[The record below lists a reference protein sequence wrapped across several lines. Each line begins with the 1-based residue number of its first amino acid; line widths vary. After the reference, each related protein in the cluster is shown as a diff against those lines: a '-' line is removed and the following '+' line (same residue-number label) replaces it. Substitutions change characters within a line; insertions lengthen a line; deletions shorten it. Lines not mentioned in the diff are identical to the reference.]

1 MDIRQLQYYR
11 EIVRQGNIS
20 KAAEA
25 LNIAQPPLSQLLKKL
40 ECELGAVLIHRYR
53 QKWEVTESGRLL
65 YEYAEQMLSEMDDVK
80 RKITEIEGGTAGTIR
95 IGVSSACSNL
105 LIGYIAEFGQ
115 DYPDNKLDIITG
127 DSEGL
132 LKQLKQREID
142 LALLLMPAD
151 TEGYETKSLKPEPAI
166 LVTPKRW
173 ADELSENPT
182 FHEIARLPFI
192 MLGPMEGYSF
202 HSKIMNTFDVLG
214 LEPDII
220 AECKDIPLIVSLV
233 NRGIGI
239 SIIPRM
245 HYTSPSFENLNIFE
259 LPQIEFQV
267 KPVLMKMKAAPI
279 SMAAERFWGMVE

>member
-11 EIVRQGNIS
+11 EIVRQGNIT

-25 LNIAQPPLSQLLKKL
+25 LNIAQPPLSQLLKQL
-40 ECELGAVLIHRYR
+40 ESELGTVLIHRYR

-80 RKITEIEGGTAGTIR
+80 RQITEIEAGSAGTVR

-105 LIGYIAEFGQ
+105 LIRYIAQFREAF
-115 DYPDNKLDIITG
+115 PKIRLDIVTG

-132 LKQLKQREID
+132 LIQLMQRKID

-151 TEGYETKSLKPEPAI
+151 TENFETKALKTEPAI
-166 LVTPKRW
+166 LITPNQW
-173 ADELSENPT
+173 AGALSEKPT

-202 HSKIMNTFDVLG
+202 HSKVINTFDVLG
-214 LEPDII
+214 LEPNII

-245 HYTSPSFENLNIFE
+245 HYSSPFFDNLNIYE

-267 KPVLMKMKAAPI
+267 KPVLMKLKAAPT
-279 SMAAERFWGMVE
+279 SRAAEQFWEMVE